1 MRREENTINEVTSS
15 IADIVNKLESIDN
28 RLEWMFR
35 RQDDW
40 DNGIQLQIQDA
51 TRMLGMSLATL
62 VNWYA
67 PEEEE
72 EKE

>member
-1 MRREENTINEVTSS
+1 MRREEKTINEVTSS
-15 IADIVNKLESIDN
+15 IADIVNKLESIDD
-28 RLEWMFR
+28 RLEWVFR

-40 DNGIQLQIQDA
+40 DNGVQLQIQDA
-51 TRMLGMSLATL
+51 ARMLGMSLATL
-62 VNWYA
+62 VNWYE